1 MGCIHRQ
8 LLSRASMHGYVS
20 ATAIIYTTAILE
32 YLTTEVLELA
42 GNARK
47 DLM

>member
-1 MGCIHRQ
+1 MY
-8 LLSRASMHGYVS
+8 GYVS
-20 ATAIIYTTAILE
+20 VTAIIYTTAILE

-47 DLM
+47 DLR